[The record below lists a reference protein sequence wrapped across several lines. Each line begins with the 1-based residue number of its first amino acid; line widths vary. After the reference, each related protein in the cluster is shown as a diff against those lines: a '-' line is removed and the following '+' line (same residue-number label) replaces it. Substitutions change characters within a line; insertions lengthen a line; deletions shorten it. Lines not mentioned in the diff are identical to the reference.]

1 MFRKTAAALHRQV
14 WGTKTHR
21 REEPQQ
27 DARQGDESEE
37 QRKFIPRHQ
46 HLELSRARAMAF
58 LDAGNPGQA
67 VYSMTTDLM
76 KHPQFDS
83 EAIKYFG
90 YIQMIHVGA
99 HDVNNAR
106 KWIESI
112 R

>member
-1 MFRKTAAALHRQV
+1 
-14 WGTKTHR
+14 
-21 REEPQQ
+21 
-27 DARQGDESEE
+27 
-37 QRKFIPRHQ
+37 
-46 HLELSRARAMAF
+46 MAF

>member
-14 WGTKTHR
+14 WGTQTHR
-21 REEPQQ
+21 REEAQADNHPG
-27 DARQGDESEE
+27 ASGEERQ
-37 QRKFIPRHQ
+37 FIPRHQ
-46 HLELSRARAMAF
+46 HLELSRGRALAF
-58 LDAGNPGQA
+58 LDEGQVGQA

-76 KHPQFDS
+76 KHPHFDS
-83 EAIKYFG
+83 EAIKTFG

-99 HDVNNAR
+99 YDVNNAR

>member
-1 MFRKTAAALHRQV
+1 MFRKTAAAIHRQV
-14 WGTKTHR
+14 WGTQSHR
-21 REEPQQ
+21 RVEPEQEP
-27 DARQGDESEE
+27 RQGGEREE
-37 QRKFIPRHQ
+37 HRKIIPRHQ

-90 YIQMIHVGA
+90 YIEMLHVGA
-99 HDVNNAR
+99 NDTTNAR
-106 KWIESI
+106 KWIESL